1 MATYVQ
7 DDDEDLVLRSIAGD
21 TEAFENIV
29 KKYKDQVY
37 KLILSMGCLP
47 EDAKGVTQGVF
58 IQVFYSLPNFQHKAK
73 FSTWLYRI
81 TKNRCYNWFKRNRL
95 KTMEI
100 PNYFPD
106 TKNISPEEI
115 LLEREHFSDVRKAVY
130 LLPEKYRKVVELF
143 YFAHLS
149 YSEIANSLKL
159 NERTVE
165 SRLYRARKIL
175 KGSLQ
180 KQKIT

>member
-1 MATYVQ
+1 
-7 DDDEDLVLRSIAGD
+7 
-21 TEAFENIV
+21 
-29 KKYKDQVY
+29 
-37 KLILSMGCLP
+37 
-47 EDAKGVTQGVF
+47 
-58 IQVFYSLPNFQHKAK
+58 
-73 FSTWLYRI
+73 
-81 TKNRCYNWFKRNRL
+81 
-95 KTMEI
+95 MEI
-100 PNYFPD
+100 PDYFPD

-130 LLPEKYRKVVELF
+130 LLPVKYRKVVELF